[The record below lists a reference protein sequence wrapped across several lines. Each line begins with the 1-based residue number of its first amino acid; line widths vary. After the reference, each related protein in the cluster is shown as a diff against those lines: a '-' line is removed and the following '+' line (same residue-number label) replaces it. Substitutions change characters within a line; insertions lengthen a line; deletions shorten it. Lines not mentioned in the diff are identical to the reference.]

1 MISNKPLSEL
11 ILFKTKDGSLS
22 LRSALYKENFH
33 SNIGAFE
40 ETKLKFTNPSNLKK
54 FKNKSINVLDICFGL
69 GYNSASLFT
78 EIIKQN
84 SFINW
89 YALEID
95 KTPLQYSL
103 RSKSFNE
110 LWDPK
115 VKKIFKSLH
124 QSDKFIDSNFNCNI
138 LWGDA
143 RKKIIAI
150 PSEINFDL
158 IYLDGFSPQKCPM
171 LWSVEFLSKVRNKL
185 SSQGSLITYSSSAA
199 LRNTLRGLGL
209 EIFNI
214 KPELFSEKK
223 WSNGTVAIKDFNNFQ
238 VSENSFLEKLS
249 IREEEHLLTKAS
261 IPYRDPNLIST
272 KKEILQT
279 RVKEQLFSKLCNTKN
294 WRKKWGMT
302 K

>member
-1 MISNKPLSEL
+1 MSEL
-11 ILFKTKDGSLS
+11 ILFTTKDGSFS

-33 SNIGAFE
+33 SNNGALE
-40 ETKLKFTNPSNLKK
+40 ETKLKFTNPSNLKR

-103 RSKSFNE
+103 DNKSFNN

-124 QSDKFIDSNFNCNI
+124 QSDKFKDFNFNCNI
-138 LWGDA
+138 LWGEA

-150 PSEINFDL
+150 PSEIHFDL

-171 LWSVEFLSKVRNKL
+171 LWTVEFLSKVRNKL
-185 SSQGSLITYSSSAA
+185 SSQGRLITYSSSAA
-199 LRNTLRGLGL
+199 LRNTLRDLGL

-214 KPELFSEKK
+214 KPELFSKKK

-279 RVKEQLFSKLCNTKN
+279 RVKEQLLSKLCDTKS

>member
-1 MISNKPLSEL
+1 M
-11 ILFKTKDGSLS
+11 
-22 LRSALYKENFH
+22 
-33 SNIGAFE
+33 
-40 ETKLKFTNPSNLKK
+40 
-54 FKNKSINVLDICFGL
+54 
-69 GYNSASLFT
+69 
-78 EIIKQN
+78 
-84 SFINW
+84 
-89 YALEID
+89 
-95 KTPLQYSL
+95 
-103 RSKSFNE
+103 
-110 LWDPK
+110 
-115 VKKIFKSLH
+115 
-124 QSDKFIDSNFNCNI
+124 
-138 LWGDA
+138 
-143 RKKIIAI
+143 
-150 PSEINFDL
+150 
-158 IYLDGFSPQKCPM
+158 
-171 LWSVEFLSKVRNKL
+171 
-185 SSQGSLITYSSSAA
+185 
-199 LRNTLRGLGL
+199 RNTLRGLGL